1 MSFWSALLG
10 AGASIWG
17 SLQNNRNIDKQLAA
31 QSRENAMTREHN
43 LELAKLQNQWNIAQW
58 NNENAYNSPAA
69 QMQRMKAAGLNPD
82 MMYGGG
88 VSGNLSASS
97 PSMTSGAPATPMD
110 WSALGSKKT
119 VGDVA
124 LESAQIANINAQTE
138 KVKSETEGQNIAN
151 EFASLEKELG
161 LQLTQSVID
170 KNRQELVESSER
182 IKKYQSEIRSIDAD
196 VALKALDMEFNEK
209 TMEAR
214 VRQVAAQANIS
225 ESEAQVAMKSI
236 MYKITMAEWNAEE
249 AKAKALLADMQKDAV
264 LAKIVLDCINTGI
277 NGIELFLDIKNGKK
291 ITELLGKHGK
301 GKVGGSS
308 GSAGN

>member
-43 LELAKLQNQWNIAQW
+43 LQLAKLQNQWNIAQW

-151 EFASLEKELG
+151 EFAPLEKELG

-196 VALKALDMEFNEK
+196 VALKALDKEFNEK

-225 ESEAQVAMKSI
+225 ESEAKVAMKSI

-249 AKAKALLADMQKDAV
+249 AKAKALLAEMQKDAV

-277 NGIELFLDIKNGKK
+277 NGIELILDIKNGKGLAQ
-291 ITELLGKHGK
+291 LLGKHGK
-301 GKVGGSS
+301 GRVGDAS